1 MSNRMPR
8 RRRVKTKSKAKKVNG
23 DLCKKCFEFSVV
35 RIVYGFPG
43 PEAFELARKGE
54 IFLGGCMITFGNPS
68 LTCTACGWDNGGL
81 DIS

>member
-8 RRRVKTKSKAKKVNG
+8 RRRVTTKSKAKKVNG

-43 PEAFELARKGE
+43 PNAIELARKGE
-54 IFLGGCMITFGNPS
+54 IVLGGCMITVGNPT
-68 LTCTACGWDNGGL
+68 LKCTSCGWNNGVL
-81 DIS
+81 EIA